1 MTAGR
6 LRHLLLKVDATA
18 EIVVNGEPVTGVRI
32 VKVRVETAEGPVMK
46 PVRLELE
53 TKPKGAKDAA

>member
-1 MTAGR
+1 MTAGQ
-6 LRHLLLKVDATA
+6 LRHLLLQVDATA
-18 EIVVNGEPVTGVRI
+18 EVTLNGESVTGVKI

-53 TKPKGAKDAA
+53 TKKGEGK

>member
-1 MTAGR
+1 MTAGQ
-6 LRHLLLKVDATA
+6 LRHLLVDIDATA
-18 EIVVNGEPVTGVRI
+18 EIVVNGEPVTGVKV

-53 TKPKGAKDAA
+53 TKKGEGK